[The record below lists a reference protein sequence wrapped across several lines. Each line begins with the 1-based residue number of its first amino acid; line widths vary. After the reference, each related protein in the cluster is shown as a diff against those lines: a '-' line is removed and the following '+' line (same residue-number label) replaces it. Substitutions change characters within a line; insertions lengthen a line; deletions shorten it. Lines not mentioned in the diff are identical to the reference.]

1 MPTIDTVSSSEQH
14 FFETVEDIP
23 ILKDAPKR
31 VLSQLG
37 KEAQWFC
44 VPAGEPLIK
53 IGEPAN
59 LIYFVLNGAFGAFR
73 IASDGSTTLFGHI
86 KSGEPIGESSL
97 LGLEQD
103 NKHIYSVYAL
113 RDSEVFGLT
122 RNGIDQLITDHPN
135 ILKRLARV
143 ILLRSRQRISKRRIL
158 RYAPKVFTLLASSPS
173 IDIAFRAN
181 LLAEQL
187 KKLGV
192 RTKIVS
198 RDEGLGKSAQFFD
211 ECEHSHDIVFL
222 TATISEVAWLNQA
235 TRQADRIWIFGRE
248 DSRPSQPLLSQ
259 STSPVISLKLVDV
272 VLLHNPENKR
282 ISNGNEWLNA
292 ANASRVF
299 HWTGDAG
306 ADCDRLARV
315 ICGKSIGL
323 VLSGGGARAF
333 SHVGV
338 LQALEEHNWP
348 IDFIGGTSMGA
359 VIGAGY
365 ACGWSVADI
374 NKFFLETFLKN
385 NPMTK
390 YRLPVVG
397 FINDQRLNNL
407 LAGVFGERDISDLNI
422 PFFAVS
428 TNLSTDKPVVHR
440 KGMLRQALRTT
451 VSLPGLIPP
460 VVKDGNVLVD
470 GALINNFPMDVMVR
484 MHRGFNIG
492 CDVARVN
499 HGIEPEKFIDPP
511 NFLGWIWKNGF
522 LRAPPIVSLLMRSG
536 SVGISPNDGQELA
549 DLMILPKLEGTEINE
564 WRSYEKSR
572 EEGYAT
578 AVTILNKHP
587 RR

>member
-1 MPTIDTVSSSEQH
+1 MSTNESTPVSEEH

-73 IASDGSTTLFGHI
+73 IANDGSTTLFGHI
-86 KSGEPIGESSL
+86 KAGEPIGESSL

-103 NKHIYSVYAL
+103 AEHIYSVYAL

-135 ILKRLARV
+135 ILKRLARI
-143 ILLRSRQRISKRRIL
+143 ILLRSRQRISKKRIL
-158 RYAPKVFTLLASSPS
+158 RYAPKVFTLLSSSPS
-173 IDIAFRAN
+173 IDIANRAK

-187 KKLGV
+187 ERTGLT
-192 RTKIVS
+192 TKIIAS
-198 RDEGLGKSAQFFD
+198 EEGLGKSTQFFD
-211 ECEHSHDIVFL
+211 NSEQNYDFVFL
-222 TATISEVAWLNQA
+222 TATINEGAWVSQA
-235 TRQADRIWIFGRE
+235 TRQADRIWIFGRQ

-259 STSPVISLKLVDV
+259 TTSPMISLKLVDV
-272 VLLHNPENKR
+272 VLLHNHENKR
-282 ISNGNEWLNA
+282 VSKGSEWLNA
-292 ANASRVF
+292 ANATRVF
-299 HWTGDAG
+299 HWNDDQGT
-306 ADCDRLARV
+306 DCERLARV
-315 ICGKSIGL
+315 ISGKSIGL

-338 LQALEEHNWP
+338 LQAIEKHNWP

-365 ACGWSVADI
+365 ACGWSIEEIDR
-374 NKFFLETFLKN
+374 FFLRTFLKN

-390 YRLPVVG
+390 YQLPVVS
-397 FINDQRLNNL
+397 FINDQRLNSL
-407 LAGVFGERDISDLNI
+407 LRSVFGETDITDLNI

-428 TNLSTDKPVVHR
+428 TNLSTDKPYVHR
-440 KGMLRQALRTT
+440 KGSLYKALRTS
-451 VSLPGLIPP
+451 VALPGLIPP
-460 VVKDGNVLVD
+460 VVNDGNVMVD

-499 HGIEPEKFIDPP
+499 HGIEPEKFTNPP
-511 NFLGWIWKNGF
+511 NLFGWVWNNGF
-522 LRAPPIVSLLMRSG
+522 RRAPPIVSLLMRSG

-549 DLMILPKLEGTEINE
+549 DLMILPKLEGTEIND

-572 EEGYAT
+572 EEGFAT
-578 AVTILNKHP
+578 ADATLP
-587 RR
+587 EYSRR